1 MECIHHKEVGFMLN
15 DPVFIWL
22 IGTIILLFVLFLC
35 ARKWTWAKYSL
46 FIAFL
51 LITLIYLL
59 WRSFF
64 TLPTIGIISL
74 LFGVL
79 LLLAEWAGFLQSIV
93 FTILSWRPFKR
104 KAIPLTVFEEYPT
117 VDVLIATYNEP
128 EDLLKRTITASLQM
142 RYPKEKLNVYVCD
155 DGRRDSVQKLTES
168 IGNATYISRPTNEH
182 QKAGNL
188 NHALTKTSGEFVV
201 TMDADMVPR
210 ASFLEQTLGHF
221 IDEDVSFVQ
230 APQVFYNADAFQ
242 YNLFFEDQITNEQ
255 DFFMRRLE
263 EGKDRFNATMY
274 VGSNALFRRTALENI
289 GGFAT
294 GVITEDMATGMLLQ
308 TNGQKSVFVNE
319 TLAVG
324 LSPETYADL
333 LKQRDRWCRG
343 NIQVVRKWNP
353 FTIKGLSFMQRLLYA
368 DGIHYWFFGLYKMIY
383 LLAPIL
389 FLLFSV
395 YSLQTDLQTLL
406 LFWLPAFVAS
416 QLAFRIISGNK
427 RSVLW
432 SHVYEVALA
441 PYMALSV
448 VSEVFLKREVRFNV
462 TRKGVLQHKRHL
474 LWLTSM
480 PYLVLLGLSLASI
493 TLVILHFATPMTI
506 FANADML
513 YINLFWICYN
523 LVAVVLALLVSIERP
538 RFREAERFDVDINGV
553 LTFEKKRVACKLV
566 DLSES
571 GARMMV
577 MNQEE
582 LSWLSNDGN
591 WTLTTD
597 KIKEIPI
604 VKEWVNTDRTVIYI
618 GVSFNEMSQTHYE
631 ALIAELFVHATDIY
645 SDREYKNASLF
656 AAMLGFFKK
665 TEKSPKEQERKA

>member
-1 MECIHHKEVGFMLN
+1 
-15 DPVFIWL
+15 
-22 IGTIILLFVLFLC
+22 
-35 ARKWTWAKYSL
+35 
-46 FIAFL
+46 
-51 LITLIYLL
+51 
-59 WRSFF
+59 
-64 TLPTIGIISL
+64 
-74 LFGVL
+74 
-79 LLLAEWAGFLQSIV
+79 
-93 FTILSWRPFKR
+93 
-104 KAIPLTVFEEYPT
+104 
-117 VDVLIATYNEP
+117 
-128 EDLLKRTITASLQM
+128 
-142 RYPKEKLNVYVCD
+142 
-155 DGRRDSVQKLTES
+155 
-168 IGNATYISRPTNEH
+168 
-182 QKAGNL
+182 
-188 NHALTKTSGEFVV
+188 
-201 TMDADMVPR
+201 
-210 ASFLEQTLGHF
+210 
-221 IDEDVSFVQ
+221 
-230 APQVFYNADAFQ
+230 
-242 YNLFFEDQITNEQ
+242 
-255 DFFMRRLE
+255 
-263 EGKDRFNATMY
+263 
-274 VGSNALFRRTALENI
+274 
-289 GGFAT
+289 
-294 GVITEDMATGMLLQ
+294 
-308 TNGQKSVFVNE
+308 
-319 TLAVG
+319 
-324 LSPETYADL
+324 
-333 LKQRDRWCRG
+333 
-343 NIQVVRKWNP
+343 
-353 FTIKGLSFMQRLLYA
+353 MQRLLYA

-631 ALIAELFVHATDIY
+631 
-645 SDREYKNASLF
+645 
-656 AAMLGFFKK
+656 
-665 TEKSPKEQERKA
+665 P